1 MEANVRFLRWF
12 YGLLLTFYPRNYRE
26 EYGDELQS
34 VFHLLLDEALKTGGW
49 ELAKVV
55 LRELSGLPKAV
66 VLEHLRERRKTK
78 MIRKLSSPY
87 DFEPGSRNE
96 IFAALAPFLLFG
108 ALPTLLGYF
117 RVWGAIAVPLWLD
130 IMFVIVFWLLGLSL
144 LVMGFARGV
153 PRWFMPYLGL
163 PLPLL
168 SVYGFL
174 DLFSTLI
181 EFPLKLYD
189 KSWYVGQ
196 LFYQG
201 YLWIGL
207 IFLVPIFVLLIA
219 LIPRFRP
226 FYRRIR
232 EDWTL
237 LAFILY
243 GSAPFALVLTFDDY
257 QNEEPYKFL
266 SFLILAA
273 GAWFYLRNSVPSRRF
288 WSLFLGLALSMFT
301 AAVGK
306 AILYAG
312 TWPRPKYFT
321 WQTEMASTLIMWIWL
336 ALIMLLPLAINL
348 LPRANA
354 PPQAAEAIRQ

>member
-1 MEANVRFLRWF
+1 MEANVRFLRRF
-12 YGLLLTFYPRNYRE
+12 YGLLLTFYPQNYRE
-26 EYGDELQS
+26 EYGEELQM
-34 VFHLLLDEALKTGGW
+34 VFNLLLEEAVKTARW

-66 VLEHLRERRKTK
+66 VLEHLRERKKTK
-78 MIRKLSSPY
+78 MIGKLSSPF

-117 RVWGAIAVPLWLD
+117 RVGGAITIPLWLD
-130 IMFVIVFWLLGLSL
+130 IMFLIVFWFLGLSL
-144 LVMGFARGV
+144 LVMGFAKGL

-168 SVYGFL
+168 SVYGFFV
-174 DLFSTLI
+174 LFSTLI
-181 EFPLKLYD
+181 EFPRDLYNT
-189 KSWYVGQ
+189 SWYVGQ
-196 LFYQG
+196 LFSQG

-273 GAWFYLRNSVPSRRF
+273 GAWFYLRNSLPSRRF

-312 TWPRPKYFT
+312 PWPRPKYFT

-336 ALIMLLPLAINL
+336 ALIMLIPLAINL
-348 LPRANA
+348 LPRPKNRW
-354 PPQAAEAIRQ
+354 QTT